1 MYCNI
6 SLDTLHIPVLQ
17 VPLGDGLIVILYP
30 VMFDPPLSDG
40 VVHSIVTLLYVVDC
54 TSILGGL
61 GGSKILK
68 LRQFYLHV
76 ST

>member
-40 VVHSIVTLLYVVDC
+40 VVHSIVALLYVVDFTDTVSGALC
-54 TSILGGL
+54 
-61 GGSKILK
+61 GGSII
-68 LRQFYLHV
+68 
-76 ST
+76 